1 MADSGEVGFGEEL
14 RRNRLVREVSLESI
28 ASATKISKRHLEAL
42 ERSDF
47 AHLPAPVFTRGFI
60 RAYAGYLGLDPDE
73 MVNAYLSDTAAVSSR
88 LETKTEASVSRPR
101 SVAIL
106 PVAAAVLGVGI
117 VLAGVA
123 WRAAHRVRPASTK
136 TVLPPVAASPF
147 IREIPKAAAAPAPG
161 VPGSAPSAPLALSLK
176 FQEDCWIELFGDE
189 RLLFSGML
197 KKGEDRTFEA
207 QSDFRL
213 TLGNARAV
221 TVAVNG
227 RLLPPLG
234 GAGQVVRDLRI
245 DAAHLDEL
253 VTRRS

>member
-1 MADSGEVGFGEEL
+1 MS
-14 RRNRLVREVSLESI
+14 
-28 ASATKISKRHLEAL
+28 
-42 ERSDF
+42 
-47 AHLPAPVFTRGFI
+47 
-60 RAYAGYLGLDPDE
+60 
-73 MVNAYLSDTAAVSSR
+73 
-88 LETKTEASVSRPR
+88 
-101 SVAIL
+101 
-106 PVAAAVLGVGI
+106 
-117 VLAGVA
+117 
-123 WRAAHRVRPASTK
+123 
-136 TVLPPVAASPF
+136 ASPF
-147 IREIPKAAAAPAPG
+147 IREIPKSTSAPAPG
-161 VPGSAPSAPLALSLK
+161 ISGGAPAAPLALTLR

-221 TVAVNG
+221 AVAVNG

-253 VTRRS
+253 VSRRS